1 MISEAAASRD
11 DAVAQLLREI
21 LDELDS
27 LQASLPDTLSGALGD
42 VRLRINDREFGR
54 LVRSVT

>member
-1 MISEAAASRD
+1 MQGL
-11 DAVAQLLREI
+11 VI

-27 LQASLPDTLSGALGD
+27 LQASLPDALSGALGD